1 MTLRQRV
8 IAAIDF
14 NEPDVCPWQIY
25 LTEPAHDKLAEHYG
39 TADVE
44 PMLGNHIARV
54 SIRRLMDW
62 TDVGAGHF
70 RDEFGVVWNR
80 TVDKDIGVPENR
92 VLDKPTL
99 AGLSLPDPACEM
111 RVRQVEKALAGAGEK
126 FRMLS
131 MGFSLFERAWTL
143 RGLENFYI
151 DMVTNESFVDDLLDV
166 LCDWCVS
173 VIRSMPMQLVDGVQF
188 GDDWGG
194 QNGLLMGKA
203 LWDRFIKPRITRMY
217 AAAREAGAYVM
228 IHSCGK
234 VQELF
239 DDLIEAGLNMFN
251 PFQPEVMDV
260 CEISR
265 RYKGRLAFLGG
276 LSIQKTLPFGTPDE
290 VRAEVR
296 RLIEEV
302 GAGGGYVLS
311 PSHDVPGDV
320 PLENLLAL
328 IDEVKAQ

>member
-1 MTLRQRV
+1 MTARERV
-8 IAAIDF
+8 RAAIEF
-14 NEPDVCPWQIY
+14 RESDVCPWQIY
-25 LTEPAHDKLAEHYG
+25 LTAPAREKLCEHYG
-39 TADVE
+39 TQNLE
-44 PMLGNHIARV
+44 PILGNHLSRV
-54 SIRRLMDW
+54 SIRLPEEEVRP
-62 TDVGAGHF
+62 GHF
-70 RDEFGVVWNR
+70 RDEFGVVWDR
-80 TVDKDIGVPENR
+80 TVDKDIGVPSNR
-92 VLDKPTL
+92 VLEEATL
-99 AGLSLPDPACEM
+99 GGLDLPNPASE
-111 RVRQVEKALAGAGEK
+111 RRARKVEEGLADAGEK

-131 MGFSLFERAWTL
+131 IGFSLFERAWTL
-143 RGLENFYI
+143 RGMENFCI

-166 LCDWCVS
+166 LCEWNIA
-173 VIRSMPMQLVDGVQF
+173 VIGNVRMDLVDGVRF
-188 GDDWGG
+188 GDDWGS

-203 LWDRFIKPRITRMY
+203 LWDRFIKPRVARMY
-217 AAAREAGAYVM
+217 AAAREAGAYVA

-239 DDLIEAGLNMFN
+239 DDLVEGGLDLFN

-260 CEISR
+260 YETAK

-276 LSIQKTLPFGTPDE
+276 LSIQRTLPFGTPAE

-320 PLENLLAL
+320 PVENLVAL
-328 IDEVKAQ
+328 IDEVNAQ